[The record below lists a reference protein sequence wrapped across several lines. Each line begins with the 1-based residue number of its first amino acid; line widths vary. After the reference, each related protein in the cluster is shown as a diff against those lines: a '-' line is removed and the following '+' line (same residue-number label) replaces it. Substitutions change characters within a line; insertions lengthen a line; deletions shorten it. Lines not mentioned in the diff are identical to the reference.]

1 MWHPTFRFL
10 LANVFFFVVFVAY
23 ENTYTPASAGVVGS
37 LLINGDFENGLTG
50 WNLDGSPDLVSGRIG
65 GSALRSIQERTA
77 DQTPNWRGIR
87 QQVPVTAGQPYEF
100 SVWVKDVNS
109 LGSHHMKIIWRDV
122 LNQEIGVDYDN
133 YWDQEP
139 SSEWVEKVR
148 KFVARPF
155 AVTAEIVLWHGV
167 TDNNGTHIN
176 VTGSTLLID
185 DVLFTPLQCT
195 SEHICNPNFEDGLNF
210 WRNTEKA
217 TVVQGRSGNGIQIN
231 NESGGNVHVFQV
243 LSGVFQKD
251 KTYQASVWCKA
262 LEGQECSI
270 FFGDEG
276 SGYENT
282 DHLTILGNDDWQHL
296 TVRVALTKDEVMS
309 LYLY

>member
-139 SSEWVEKVR
+139 SSEWVEKVQ

-167 TDNNGTHIN
+167 TDSKFDT
-176 VTGSTLLID
+176 
-185 DVLFTPLQCT
+185 
-195 SEHICNPNFEDGLNF
+195 
-210 WRNTEKA
+210 
-217 TVVQGRSGNGIQIN
+217 
-231 NESGGNVHVFQV
+231 
-243 LSGVFQKD
+243 
-251 KTYQASVWCKA
+251 
-262 LEGQECSI
+262 
-270 FFGDEG
+270 
-276 SGYENT
+276 
-282 DHLTILGNDDWQHL
+282 
-296 TVRVALTKDEVMS
+296 
-309 LYLY
+309 